1 MYRIIRPTTPLLII
15 KHYPWMQECVGLLF
29 VVAGFCVAYFV
40 FPNLVVLR
48 CDRAQ
53 NICSLEQSNLF
64 RSQVSQMALQDITA
78 ARLETIYPDSSQ
90 DTSGISYRIW
100 IVARQGSKPFTPYS
114 IGSLATDQAEIVSSI
129 NAYLKDPT
137 VITLEV
143 VQDERLLFYLL
154 SVGLICFGLLPLCF
168 VRTITCRLDKV
179 ENRFFLKGGGVW
191 GFRKVDRPLSDLV
204 EASVRTASEGGDQM
218 CRVVFKFASGEK
230 IPLTYYRYYGS
241 ERPRMVVKEVNEF
254 LASR

>member
-90 DTSGISYRIW
+90 DTSGISYRIS
-100 IVARQGSKPFTPYS
+100 IVTRQGSKPFTPYS
-114 IGSLATDQAEIVSSI
+114 LDPWQQTRPKLSQVSM
-129 NAYLKDPT
+129 
-137 VITLEV
+137 
-143 VQDERLLFYLL
+143 
-154 SVGLICFGLLPLCF
+154 LI
-168 VRTITCRLDKV
+168 
-179 ENRFFLKGGGVW
+179 
-191 GFRKVDRPLSDLV
+191 
-204 EASVRTASEGGDQM
+204 
-218 CRVVFKFASGEK
+218 
-230 IPLTYYRYYGS
+230 
-241 ERPRMVVKEVNEF
+241 
-254 LASR
+254 